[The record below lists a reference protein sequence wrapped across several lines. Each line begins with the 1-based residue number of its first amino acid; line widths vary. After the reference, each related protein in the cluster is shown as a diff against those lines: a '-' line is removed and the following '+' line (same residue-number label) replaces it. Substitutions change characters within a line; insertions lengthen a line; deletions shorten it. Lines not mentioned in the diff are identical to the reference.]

1 MGIKKF
7 VAHRGTQSVIWSD
20 NGTNFVGEEKELL
33 KCIQS
38 LKTQAPAELAKK
50 VLKRIK
56 SPGSPLSQWIMG
68 TSGSML

>member
-7 VAHRGTQSVIWSD
+7 VAHRGTPSVIWSD

-38 LKTQAPAELAKK
+38 LKRQSPAELSKK
-50 VLKRIK
+50 SIERN
-56 SPGSPLSQWIMG
+56 
-68 TSGSML
+68 